1 MHVYV
6 GAITG
11 FTDLGDINNHLISLE
26 KNIEDHAISSIP
38 LANSMLVLLVKGL
51 FSNLSFPYAQFS
63 CTSICGDQ
71 MYDIFWEAVGRLE
84 LMGFKV
90 MALTYDGLSAN
101 RRLFRLHNPTATPDD
116 IVYKTLNPYADD
128 GRYVYFFAD
137 PPHLMKT
144 VGNGW
149 ASK

>member
-26 KNIEDHAISSIP
+26 ENMEDHVISGKP
-38 LANSMLVLLVKGL
+38 LANSMLVLFVKGL

-90 MALTYDGLSAN
+90 MALTCDGLSAN
-101 RRLFRLHNPTATPDD
+101 RRLFRLHNPVAAPDD
-116 IVYKTLNPYADD
+116 IVYKTL
-128 GRYVYFFAD
+128 R
-137 PPHLMKT
+137 
-144 VGNGW
+144 W
-149 ASK
+149 R

>member
-1 MHVYV
+1 MQKRGVEVDEEIHDYLLE
-6 GAITG
+6 T
-11 FTDLGDINNHLISLE
+11 IS
-26 KNIEDHAISSIP
+26 
-38 LANSMLVLLVKGL
+38 ANVNQQSTSQFSNVFWESQCKAASLKEL

-71 MYDIFWEAVGRLE
+71 MYDIFWEAVGSLE

-90 MALTYDGLSAN
+90 MALTYDGLSVN

-144 VGNGW
+144 VRNGW

>member
-1 MHVYV
+1 M
-6 GAITG
+6 
-11 FTDLGDINNHLISLE
+11 DNHTVNSV
-26 KNIEDHAISSIP
+26 P

-90 MALTYDGLSAN
+90 MALTCDGLSAN
-101 RRLFRLHNPTATPDD
+101 RRLFRLHNPAAGPDD
-116 IVYKTLNPYADD
+116 IVHKTLNPYADD
-128 GRYVYFFAD
+128 GRDMFFFAD

-144 VGNGW
+144 VCNGW
-149 ASK
+149 ASKYRRLWVSLAPYFLQ